1 MRVGVR
7 YEMEGGSGLSRALML
22 ICSKLAASSFLLEN
36 SHKGSRN
43 AAYRRQDKI
52 KSSIFKFFFLLFKE
66 GEILSCGGEHVVED

>member
-22 ICSKLAASSFLLEN
+22 ICSKLAASSLLLEN

-43 AAYRRQDKI
+43 AAYRR
-52 KSSIFKFFFLLFKE
+52 
-66 GEILSCGGEHVVED
+66 